1 MSKHE
6 PSGVDSARRG
16 FLRLT
21 GSAGAIGAVAI
32 LMGRSAAAEAAS
44 AMIPAPAAEAPAGGY
59 RETEHIRKYYYCAAY
74 W

>member
-1 MSKHE
+1 MEKHKE
-6 PSGVDSARRG
+6 DRVNPTRRD

-21 GSAGAIGAVAI
+21 GNAGAIGAVAI
-32 LMGRSAAAEAAS
+32 LMGRSAAVEAAPVTLPQ
-44 AMIPAPAAEAPAGGY
+44 IEPPADGY